1 MSIQKITLIFTTLFV
16 NIPARVA
23 ELVDAHGSG
32 PCIRKNVLVQLQ
44 SRALL
49 MMDLYFTVTSTDRS
63 VSSFQTPSEHVIQSL
78 LSHNLLLQSGRSLH
92 P

>member
-1 MSIQKITLIFTTLFV
+1 
-16 NIPARVA
+16 
-23 ELVDAHGSG
+23 
-32 PCIRKNVLVQLQ
+32 
-44 SRALL
+44 L